1 MDLIYL
7 MGGTGKRAGLGYP
20 KQFYKM
26 FGKYLFLFGLDVF
39 CDIEEIENIILP
51 TAKDRQ
57 YEIRDVL
64 IKNNLYNKK
73 KFVFCD
79 KGNTR
84 QMSVYNGLLKV
95 NTNLVLISESVR
107 PFITKKLVKRIIED
121 DYENVTPIDKS
132 KASVID
138 VFNNI
143 YNRDDIGTVQMPQKF
158 NREKLLKAHECE
170 IEKNDINNTDDT
182 KVLLKY
188 FSCINVIYGIEENI
202 KVTTPLDLAIA
213 KAIYKYKYEKM
224 GAE

>member
-39 CDIEEIENIILP
+39 CNIEEVENIILP
-51 TAKDRQ
+51 IARDRKD
-57 YEIRDVL
+57 EIKDIL

-79 KGNTR
+79 RGKTR
-84 QMSVYNGLLKV
+84 QMSVYHGLLEV
-95 NTNLVLISESVR
+95 NTDLVLISESVR
-107 PFITKKLVKRIIED
+107 PFVTEKLVKRIIED
-121 DYENVTPIDKS
+121 DSENVTPIDKS

-138 VFNNI
+138 IFNNI

-158 NREKLLKAHECE
+158 KKEKLLKAHECE

-213 KAIYKYKYEKM
+213 KAIYKYKFERM

>member
-39 CDIEEIENIILP
+39 CNIEEIENIILP
-51 TAKDRQ
+51 IARDRKD
-57 YEIRDVL
+57 EIKDIL

-79 KGNTR
+79 RGNTR

-95 NTNLVLISESVR
+95 GTDLVLISESVR
-107 PFITKKLVKRIIED
+107 PFVTEKLVKRIIED
-121 DYENVTPIDKS
+121 SSENVTPIDKS
-132 KASVID
+132 KASIID
-138 VFNNI
+138 THNNYYDREI
-143 YNRDDIGTVQMPQKF
+143 TGTVQMPQKF
-158 NREKLLKAHECE
+158 NTKKLLNGH
-170 IEKNDINNTDDT
+170 IEEMNANILNNTDDT
-182 KVLLKY
+182 RIYAKY
-188 FSCINVIYGIEENI
+188 YSFINVIYGIEENI
-202 KVTTPLDLAIA
+202 KVTTPLDIAIA
-213 KAIYKYKYEKM
+213 KAIYKYKFERM